1 MNTTPEHNQKI
12 EVLTFSSVYP
22 LYLKKIERK
31 GRTKEEL
38 DFLITWLTG
47 FELEKI
53 NALIAEKCSFKT
65 FFEQAKMNE
74 NSEHIKGTI
83 CGYKIENLLNPLT
96 KKVRILDKIVDD
108 LAKGKSLQKI
118 TKSM

>member
-1 MNTTPEHNQKI
+1 MNTTPEHNRKI

-47 FELEKI
+47 FDLEKI
-53 NALIAEKCSFKT
+53 NALIEEKCTFKT
-65 FFEQAKMNE
+65 FFEKAKMNE
-74 NSEHIKGTI
+74 SSEQIKGTV

-108 LAKGKSLQKI
+108 LAKGKTI
-118 TKSM
+118 TKIINPK